1 MVYFKG
7 YKRKKMSVESE
18 KKLAEDMLLQL
29 ANDAICA
36 DTDSV
41 LMDSTDIEKRLVAV
55 NQNDTPENRSSL
67 IMGLLFYNEA
77 ILVGTETSWKS
88 RKLTQN
94 GMCGYAVYTSAEK
107 LPEYVRMSKVYFD
120 APFGYILGELQKE
133 KDDVNIYLNPGDVN
147 GVTFSLQ
154 LLRLMKE
161 IADKA
166 VDFADG
172 LLKRGLEEKDLTDT
186 LFERFDFRQVH
197 IKLKDGREIEGEV
210 TGLSYG
216 DDPNAKYEVT
226 QKSGEPITVYRR
238 DISYIREIDETES

>member
-1 MVYFKG
+1 MQKN
-7 YKRKKMSVESE
+7 MSAQSG
-18 KKLAEDMLLQL
+18 KSWTEDLLLQL

-41 LMDSTDIEKRLVAV
+41 LLNSADIEDRLLAV
-55 NQNDTPENRSSL
+55 NKNDTPENRSYL
-67 IMGLLFYNEA
+67 IMGLLFYTDV
-77 ILVGTETSWKS
+77 ILVGTETTWKS
-88 RKLTQN
+88 RKLNQN
-94 GMCGYAVYTSAEK
+94 GLCGYAVYTSVEK
-107 LPEYVRMSKVYFD
+107 LPEYVRISKIYFD
-120 APFGYILGELQKE
+120 ASFDYILRELQKE

-166 VDFADG
+166 IDFADG
-172 LLKRGLEEKDLTDT
+172 LMKRGLEEKELTDT
-186 LFERFDFRQVH
+186 LFERFDFRQVK
-197 IKLKDGREIEGEV
+197 IKLKNGAEIEGQV
-210 TGLSYG
+210 TGLSFG
-216 DDPNAKYEVT
+216 DDPNANYEVT

>member
-1 MVYFKG
+1 MQKN
-7 YKRKKMSVESE
+7 MSAQSG
-18 KKLAEDMLLQL
+18 KSWTEDLLLQL

-133 KDDVNIYLNPGDVN
+133 KDGVNIYLNPGDVN

-166 VDFADG
+166 IDFADG
-172 LLKRGLEEKDLTDT
+172 LMKRGLEEKELTDT
-186 LFERFDFRQVH
+186 LFERFDFRQVK
-197 IKLKDGREIEGEV
+197 IKLKNGAEIEGQV
-210 TGLSYG
+210 TGLSFG
-216 DDPNAKYEVT
+216 DDPNANYEVT
-226 QKSGEPITVYRR
+226 QRNGEPIAVYRR

>member
-1 MVYFKG
+1 MQKN
-7 YKRKKMSVESE
+7 MSAQSG
-18 KKLAEDMLLQL
+18 KSWTEDLLLQL

-41 LMDSTDIEKRLVAV
+41 LLNSADIEDRLLAV
-55 NQNDTPENRSSL
+55 NKNDTPENRSYL
-67 IMGLLFYNEA
+67 IMGLLFYTDV

-94 GMCGYAVYTSAEK
+94 GLCGYAVYTSVEK
-107 LPEYVRMSKVYFD
+107 LPEYVWISKIYFD
-120 APFGYILGELQKE
+120 ASFDYILRELQKE

-166 VDFADG
+166 IDFADG
-172 LLKRGLEEKDLTDT
+172 LMKRGLEEKELTDT
-186 LFERFDFRQVH
+186 LFERFDFRQVK
-197 IKLKDGREIEGEV
+197 IKLKNGAEIEGQV
-210 TGLSYG
+210 TGLSFG
-216 DDPNAKYEVT
+216 DDPNANYEVT

-238 DISYIREIDETES
+238 DISYIRATDEIEC